1 MDVTCPICGRITP
14 EGIFC
19 EKCGGD
25 MASAASS
32 GAPAAMPSAGG
43 IAVDAARPEMAR
55 PEFHRAESPRPVYP
69 QMQTMAEERIR
80 AADARVEHET
90 SETAM
95 AAGQSGEPTLE
106 HDKFCMLCEKMN
118 GNLRFRFN
126 PGRGGKT
133 LENVSFAF
141 ANGYGQKL
149 PPYSVRR
156 ITSSMSF
163 PMQFPPQEAG
173 MQAWEVKVEY
183 WADRRKREL
192 SGRFEVYVHPVESR
206 KRGLDNINIS
216 INTNIGNVSQASDVV
231 LNQRGSE
238 QFAKLIT
245 ENDVIGEMN
254 RRVMSDRREWAFIP
268 LYNDSKFTD
277 LPPMPAGARADH
289 IVLDIG
295 GRRIHFFANRTIKFG
310 RKREC
315 NDFVI
320 RPPASFGEDK
330 VAPYGRVSR
339 EHCFF
344 EHSGRN
350 VLISDGSR
358 RPDGVLQPSSNG
370 TFWNNRQITTP
381 VEVPSGDSGIISFAG
396 VAYGDALSMDLKACD
411 SARACAACPLAD
423 KSWSGDGSRP
433 CLMLSRK
440 DGVVEKF
447 VGLWSCFWLG
457 EADPSFDGYVVFR
470 KDGAFAYCRDD
481 GQSGWLVP
489 GTTVQTDFGNIT
501 VN

>member
-1 MDVTCPICGRITP
+1 MDVTCPICGRLTP
-14 EGIFC
+14 EGVFC

-25 MASAASS
+25 MASVASPAASAIPS
-32 GAPAAMPSAGG
+32 AAAPAMELQ
-43 IAVDAARPEMAR
+43 RPEIRR
-55 PEFHRAESPRPVYP
+55 PEFHRAEDYRPSVP
-69 QMQTMAEERIR
+69 QMQTTADERIR
-80 AADARVEHET
+80 VAESRVDRET
-90 SETAM
+90 SD
-95 AAGQSGEPTLE
+95 AAIAANQSGEPTLE
-106 HDKFCMLCEKMN
+106 FDKFCMLCERMN

-126 PGRGGKT
+126 PGGGKT
-133 LENVSFAF
+133 LENVTFAF
-141 ANGYGQKL
+141 SNGYGQKL

-156 ITSSMSF
+156 IDRSMPF
-163 PMQFPPQEAG
+163 PIQFPPQEAG
-173 MQAWEVKVEY
+173 MQAWEVKIEY
-183 WADRRKREL
+183 WVDRRKREL

-238 QFAKLIT
+238 KFAKLIE
-245 ENDVIGEMN
+245 ENDIIGEMN
-254 RRVMSDRREWAFIP
+254 RRVMSDQREWTFIP
-268 LYNDSKFTD
+268 LYNDSKFRD
-277 LPPMPAGARADH
+277 LPPMPANARADS
-289 IVLDIG
+289 IVLSIG
-295 GRRIHFFANRTIKFG
+295 GRLVHFFANRTLKFG

-320 RPPASFGEDK
+320 RPPATWGEDK
-330 VAPYGRVSR
+330 VAPYRRVSR

-344 EHSGRN
+344 EHSGAN

-358 RPDGVLQPSSNG
+358 SPLGVIQPSSAG
-370 TFWNNRQITTP
+370 TFWNNRQITSP
-381 VEVPSGDSGIISFAG
+381 VLVPAGSSGVISFAG
-396 VAYGDALSMDLKACD
+396 VAYGDALQMDLKACD

-433 CLMLSRK
+433 CLMISRT
-440 DGVVEKF
+440 DGVAEKF

-457 EADPSFDGYVVFR
+457 EADPSFEGYVVFR
-470 KDGAFAYCRDD
+470 KDGAFAYCRED
-481 GQSGWLVP
+481 GQVGWLVP

>member
-1 MDVTCPICGRITP
+1 MDVTCPICGKVTP
-14 EGIFC
+14 EGVFC
-19 EKCGGD
+19 ERCGGD
-25 MASAASS
+25 MAAASS
-32 GAPAAMPSAGG
+32 PTASAEMPPVGG
-43 IAVDAARPEMAR
+43 ISMDIPRPDIQR
-55 PEFHRAESPRPVYP
+55 PEFHRVEPPRQVYP
-69 QMQTMAEERIR
+69 QMQTASDERIS
-80 AADARVEHET
+80 AAEARIDHET
-90 SETAM
+90 SE
-95 AAGQSGEPTLE
+95 AAIAASQRGEPTLE
-106 HDKFCMLCEKMN
+106 FDKYCMLCEKMN

-126 PGRGGKT
+126 PGGGKT
-133 LENVSFAF
+133 LENVSFVF
-141 ANGYGQKL
+141 TNGYGQKL

-156 ITSSMSF
+156 IDRQMPF
-163 PMQFPPQEAG
+163 PVQFPPQDAG

-183 WADRRKREL
+183 WTDRRKCEL
-192 SGRFEVYVHPVESR
+192 LGRFEVYVHPVESR

-254 RRVMSDRREWAFIP
+254 RRVMSDLREWTFIS

-277 LPPMPAGARADH
+277 LPPMPANARTDS
-289 IVLDIG
+289 IVLSIG
-295 GRRIHFFANRTIKFG
+295 GRLVHFFANRTVKFG

-330 VAPYGRVSR
+330 VAPYRRVSR

-358 RPDGVLQPSSNG
+358 SPTGVLQPSSAG

-381 VEVPSGDSGIISFAG
+381 VEVPTGDSGVISFAG
-396 VAYGDALSMDLKACD
+396 VAYGDALKMDLKACD

-433 CLMLSRK
+433 CLLISRT
-440 DGVVEKF
+440 DGVSEKF

-457 EADPSFDGYVVFR
+457 EADPSFEGYVVFR
-470 KDGAFAYCRDD
+470 KDGAFAYCRDN
-481 GQSGWLVP
+481 GQSGWFVP